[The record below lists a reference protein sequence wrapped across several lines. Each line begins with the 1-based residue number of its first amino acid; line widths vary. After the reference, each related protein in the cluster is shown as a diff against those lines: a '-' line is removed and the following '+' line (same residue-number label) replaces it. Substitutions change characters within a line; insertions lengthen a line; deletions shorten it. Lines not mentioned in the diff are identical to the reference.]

1 MKKFLYTSIVISVS
15 LFALFYSLFK
25 LTDNVIAE
33 TLYITFMTFSYHF
46 IMRLVVGM
54 VTNPIFHKVYDYNN
68 WWFKEKK
75 FEKRFYKIL
84 KVKN

>member
-33 TLYITFMTFSYHF
+33 TLYSTFMTFSYYF
-46 IMRLVVGM
+46 IIRSIEK
-54 VTNPIFHKVYDYNN
+54 NKKKWYN
-68 WWFKEKK
+68 F
-75 FEKRFYKIL
+75 ID
-84 KVKN
+84 V